1 MIHLQLPGRN
11 KPYVMAHRGN
21 RVRCPENTFS
31 SFNRAIE
38 DGADILETD
47 LHLTADG
54 EIVCIHDSTVD
65 RTTDGSGRVSS
76 MTLDDLR
83 RLNAAANMPEMH
95 PEPVP
100 MLTELIEI
108 IPSGVGL
115 ALELKDDSFLLA
127 ERAHQLT
134 ELLESLAVKSRSV
147 VLSFNREHL
156 EAIRTA
162 DASIP
167 LGWITLS
174 TPYPVAGVQMIGPFW
189 PLLFLNPFFVGWAH
203 RRDQVV
209 CPLDPVP
216 EPRLWYYR
224 LLHCDAVLSDDP
236 GITCRALGR
245 TIDATP

>member
-1 MIHLQLPGRN
+1 MIQLQLPGRT

-21 RVRCPENTFS
+21 RVRCPENTLTA
-31 SFNRAIE
+31 FNQAIE

-54 EIVCIHDSTVD
+54 EIVCIHDGTVD
-65 RTTDGSGRVSS
+65 RTTDGSGQVSS
-76 MTLDDLR
+76 MTLDELR
-83 RLNAAANMPEMH
+83 RLDAAATMPDMP

-100 MLTELIEI
+100 TLIELIEI

-134 ELLESLAVKSRSV
+134 ELLESMAIKSRSV

-156 EAIRTA
+156 EAIRKA

-174 TPYPVAGVQMIGPFW
+174 TPYPVTGVQMIGPFW

-203 RRDQVV
+203 RRNQVV

-236 GITCRALGR
+236 GTTCRALGR
-245 TIDATP
+245 TRNATP